1 MKKVALALFFILI
14 FCCFISCGNDSST
27 ESSAPSSLWD
37 SATYKE
43 STELGNGETQIL
55 VDVKAEGKTVTLTI
69 NTDKSTL
76 GEALK
81 ELNLIEGENGLYTVV
96 NGITADWNID
106 KSYWSLSVEGKTS
119 MVGADTVELTNGGH
133 YAWEKTK

>member
-1 MKKVALALFFILI
+1 MKKVALVLFLLLIL
-14 FCCFISCGNDSST
+14 CCFISCGNDSTT

-37 SATYKE
+37 SAAYKE
-43 STELGNGETQIL
+43 NTELGSGETQIL
-55 VDVKAEGKTVTLTI
+55 VEVKAEDKSITLTI

-106 KSYWSLSVEGKTS
+106 KTYWSLSVEGKTS
-119 MVGADTVELTNGGH
+119 MVGADSVELTNGGH
-133 YAWEKTK
+133 YEWTRTK